1 MGNDFTLSFWFRLA
15 NGVSASSNGI
25 IAGIGSTSSD
35 GLSFSVINYKPE
47 CNFEGTK
54 SLSGFSMEVDEWYNI
69 VMVKKESVVHFYIDG
84 SYIKGSNEN
93 IGAAGSGTSDIFLGR
108 SYDGTSYSYTGTSTN
123 LSRVMVYT
131 EALKASS
138 LRQNYLALRA
148 RYK

>member
-1 MGNDFTLSFWFRLA
+1 
-15 NGVSASSNGI
+15 
-25 IAGIGSTSSD
+25 
-35 GLSFSVINYKPE
+35 
-47 CNFEGTK
+47 
-54 SLSGFSMEVDEWYNI
+54 MEVDEWYNI

-93 IGAAGSGTSDIFLGR
+93 IGSAVSGTSDIFLGR

-131 EALKASS
+131 EALKAAS